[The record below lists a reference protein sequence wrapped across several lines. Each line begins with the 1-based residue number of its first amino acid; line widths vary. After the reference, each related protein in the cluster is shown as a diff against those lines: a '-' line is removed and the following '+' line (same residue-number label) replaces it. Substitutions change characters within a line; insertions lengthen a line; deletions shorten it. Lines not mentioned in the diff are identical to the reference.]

1 LKSSKGQRVHEDSA
15 NDIAIVGVGC
25 RFPGGI
31 TDLDSYW
38 KLLAGRT
45 STVTGVPADRW
56 DDRFHHASLENP
68 GTSYC
73 PRGSFLENVDRFDAD
88 FFGISPREAEEMDPQ
103 QRLLLEVS
111 WAAMEDSG
119 IPRNRWSGSRTGVYL
134 GILAMDYTLLHAKTA
149 GTGSISPYYASGKEF
164 SFGAGRIAYTFGLHG
179 PCVMLNTACSS
190 SLMAVHL
197 AVKALRSGECGAALA
212 GGVNLMLTPE
222 LSIFMSK
229 VRALSP
235 SGICRPFDAAADGVV
250 RSEGCGVIVLKRYV
264 DAAVDGDRIW
274 AVIHGSAANH
284 DGRSAGL
291 TAPNA
296 AAQQDL
302 LRVVLRDAGRSP
314 RDMDFVEAHGT
325 GTPLGDPLELSA
337 LAAVIGAEQC
347 SDHPLYVGSHK
358 ANFGH
363 MDSAAGIAG
372 LLKAVLV
379 TRHAAVPPQI
389 NLERPTPQIDW
400 ERSHLAIATELTPL
414 RPRGERPLVGV
425 SAFGLSG
432 TNAHI
437 LLGPPPALPTTAGA
451 DAGTASLAR
460 SPAQS
465 PAHGQ
470 LPVLPVSGH
479 TVAALQAQVAA
490 YRDRVRQAPQAELL
504 DLVHTATTRRTHHAQ
519 RIAVVARTGE
529 EQASLLDQYL
539 AGHSSPAIVTG
550 DVTERSSRP
559 IVHAFSDR
567 SSPWSGMG
575 VDLYGTRPIF
585 ASTLDECDALFAE
598 RTGWS
603 LLAELA
609 RLENSGR
616 HEPGIAQP
624 TIFAIQLGLS
634 RLWSSWGLAPDVVVG
649 HSMGEVAASVVA
661 GTLNLPD
668 AATLIVH
675 RDRLLRQARNSGRMV
690 AVELP
695 AEQVQPVLERYDG
708 QVCVAAVNGPTSIV
722 IVGVTEAVE
731 QASAELTANN
741 ARCLPLP
748 MDCAVHWPAA
758 RRHGEDL
765 ARLLGTLTPNP
776 PVITM
781 LSSVDPQL
789 DVPVT
794 NAEYWGRH
802 VTHSVQFWPAVDRLL
817 AQHDAVFIEV
827 GVHPVLDGPLRS
839 ALAHRGR
846 TGPVVSSLSQGEPAD
861 LTLGRALAA
870 LHVAGVEVD
879 WARVNGRQ
887 RRYAPLPPVPLGGDS
902 YWLPGV
908 ERGRQG
914 GARGLS
920 EGLSADIRLFDAQ
933 GQLITELTATAG
945 SAPAGSTAGAPTVR
959 LAPERSVAVTAAMS
973 AGPAGRTVAP
983 ATSAA
988 SRREQIAAVVSR
1000 ICAEVLGHDP
1010 DRRISRAQ
1018 GFFELGMDSLS
1029 LSDFVKALENH
1040 FEVELDAG
1048 AGINHPTIDQ
1058 LSDHIAVL
1066 VAQRAGRAEV
1076 EKPVPVASWAPQALQ
1091 RQPAPAAEPIA
1102 IVGMACRLP
1111 GADGLTEF
1119 WRLLTGGVDA
1129 SGEIATD
1136 RFDGAALLA
1145 RGAVTP
1151 GTIVTN
1157 RGCFLTQV
1165 DGFDHGFF
1173 RISAHEARSM
1183 DPQQRLFL
1191 EVAWE
1196 ALDDAGIPATELPG
1210 SRVGLY
1216 VGLNTT
1222 DYMQMV
1228 TRNAADID
1236 LYYGTGNSFC
1246 GTAGRLSY
1254 FLGVRGPSIAV
1265 DTACSS
1271 SLTAVHLACQALRAG
1286 EAALAIT
1293 GGANV
1298 IINPTVYLAMSAA
1311 GALSPDGRCKTFSAN
1326 ADGYGR
1332 GEGAGAVVL
1341 KTLSSA
1347 QADGD
1352 RIYAILR
1359 GSAVNHNGASGG
1371 LTVPSAQAQEEVI
1384 TDALERAGI
1393 DPADVN
1399 YVEAHGTGT
1408 RLGDGVELTALA
1420 AALGTG
1426 RPAHRPLLVGSVK
1439 TNIGHLEAA
1448 AGIAGLIKTVL
1459 ALDHSTIP
1467 SHLHMREPNTQV
1479 DWDKLG
1485 VRVTTTP
1492 HPWSATSGRTR
1503 VAGVSAFGFTGT
1515 NAHVILTEAEPAPR
1529 PENSP
1534 GPRPYLL
1541 ALSGAS
1547 NAALRAAADRMH
1559 THLAGATAS
1568 LADVCYSAGARR
1580 THLTHR
1586 LVAVARDAA
1595 ELRGAL
1601 AAYIVGTTGTGIHV
1615 GSALPREARPF
1626 AIGYGEEV
1634 MDLPWPQWDA
1644 TEPAF
1649 TTALDALNVHTN
1661 QLLGRSARQALYS
1674 GAARHGD
1681 RVAVLAAQVA
1691 LTALARAYGMHPAA
1705 VIGRG
1710 TGEIGAAYAAGLLEL
1725 RETVQAVSGLW
1736 EVRLHGTP
1744 TTAIHLDSRAGGD
1757 LAHWTPPVAALRALW
1772 RTELIDA
1779 MIAEGIELV
1788 LDLGSGTEAVPA
1800 AATGTLRVIA
1810 VGTGLY
1816 SEDNPGEDLLA
1827 HAAAELHVHG
1837 CPVDWTALL
1846 NGARPVVSLP
1856 AYPWQR
1862 RRHWIHEAKPAEPA
1876 EATKPAEPDEAKPIK
1891 PAGTAG
1897 GGEEITPADAGGE
1910 VPPLVAELHALEPE
1924 LRPDRMLTAVLADV
1938 ATALGESSGA
1948 DVAPDLGFFD
1958 LGVDSV
1964 IAIALMEQLG
1974 PQLGTKLEPTL
1985 TFEYPTS
1992 RALAEHLLDAVCGH
2006 KQPRTVTAPPPG
2018 SPQLPAEPADVSDVQ
2033 ADSEPKDD
2041 VADLSDDDL
2050 MNRLLD
2056 RISSS
2061 QALLSK
2067 VE

>member
-1 LKSSKGQRVHEDSA
+1 MHEDSA

-25 RFPGGI
+25 RFPGGV

-38 KLLAGRT
+38 ELLTSGT

-56 DDRFHHASLENP
+56 DDRFHHASPENP

-73 PRGSFLENVDRFDAD
+73 PRGSFLEDVDRFDAD
-88 FFGISPREAEEMDPQ
+88 FFGISPREADEIDPQ
-103 QRLLLEVS
+103 QRMLLEVS

-119 IPRNRWSGSRTGVYL
+119 VPRSCWLGSRTGVYL
-134 GILAMDYTLLHAKTA
+134 GILAMDYTVLHAKTA
-149 GTGSISPYYASGKEF
+149 GTGSINPYYASGKEF

-197 AVKALRSGECGAALA
+197 AGKALRSGECDAALA

-235 SGICRPFDAAADGVV
+235 SGRCRPFDAAADGVV
-250 RSEGCGVIVLKRYV
+250 RSEGCGVVLLKRYV
-264 DAAVDGDRIW
+264 DAAANGDRIW

-296 AAQQDL
+296 VAQQDL
-302 LRVVLRDAGRSP
+302 LRAALRDAGRSP
-314 RDMDFVEAHGT
+314 RDLDFVEAHGT
-325 GTPLGDPLELSA
+325 GTPLGDPMELSA
-337 LAAVIGAEQC
+337 LAAVIGSEH
-347 SDHPLYVGSHK
+347 SSNHPLYVGSHK

-379 TRHAAVPPQI
+379 AHHDAVPPQI

-400 ERSHLAIATELTPL
+400 ERSHLDVATELTPL

-432 TNAHI
+432 TNVHV
-437 LLGPPPALPTTAGA
+437 LLGPPPTTAGTA
-451 DAGTASLAR
+451 AGPV

-465 PAHGQ
+465 PASGQ

-479 TVAALQAQVAA
+479 TAAALRAQVAA
-490 YRDRVRQAPQAELL
+490 YRTRVRQASPAELL

-519 RIAVVARTGE
+519 RIAVVAHTGE
-529 EQASLLDQYL
+529 EMANLLDQYL
-539 AGHSSPAIVTG
+539 SGRASPAIVTG
-550 DVTERSSRP
+550 DVTEWSSRP
-559 IVHAFSDR
+559 IVHAFPDR
-567 SSPWSGMG
+567 GPPWSGAGM
-575 VDLYGTRPIF
+575 DLYESQPIF

-598 RTGWS
+598 RAGWS
-603 LLAELA
+603 LLAELG

-616 HEPGIAQP
+616 DEAGVAQP
-624 TIFAIQLGLS
+624 ALFAIQLGLS
-634 RLWSSWGLAPDVVVG
+634 RLWSSWGLAPEVVAG
-649 HSMGEVAASVVA
+649 HGMGEVTASVVA
-661 GTLNLPD
+661 ATLSLPD

-675 RDRLLRQARNSGRMV
+675 RDRILRQARVSGRMV
-690 AVELP
+690 V
-695 AEQVQPVLERYDG
+695 
-708 QVCVAAVNGPTSIV
+708 
-722 IVGVTEAVE
+722 
-731 QASAELTANN
+731 
-741 ARCLPLP
+741 
-748 MDCAVHWPAA
+748 
-758 RRHGEDL
+758 GEDL
-765 ARLLGTLTPNP
+765 ARLLGDLTPNP

-794 NAEYWGRH
+794 NAEYWGRNL
-802 VTHSVQFWPAVDRLL
+802 THSVRFWPAVDRVLT
-817 AQHDAVFIEV
+817 QHDAVFIEV
-827 GVHPVLDGPLRS
+827 GVHPMLDGPLRS

-846 TGPVVSSLSQGEPAD
+846 TGPVVSSLSPGEPAD

-879 WARVNGRQ
+879 WARVNGVQ
-887 RRYAPLPPVPLGGDS
+887 RRYTPLPPVPLSGDS

-908 ERGRQG
+908 GRGSQEGAQG
-914 GARGLS
+914 G
-920 EGLSADIRLFDAQ
+920 
-933 GQLITELTATAG
+933 
-945 SAPAGSTAGAPTVR
+945 
-959 LAPERSVAVTAAMS
+959 SVAVTTAVS
-973 AGPAGRTVAP
+973 AERSTGPAGGPVAL
-983 ATSAA
+983 AGTAA
-988 SRREQIAAVVSR
+988 RQREQIATVVSR
-1000 ICAEVLGHDP
+1000 VCAEALGHDP
-1010 DRRISRAQ
+1010 DRRISRVR
-1018 GFFELGMDSLS
+1018 GFFELGMDSFS
-1029 LSDFVKALENH
+1029 LSDFVKVLAHH

-1048 AGINHPTIDQ
+1048 AGINHPTIEA
-1058 LSDHIAVL
+1058 LSDHIAML
-1066 VAQRAGRAEV
+1066 VAQRARRAEV
-1076 EKPVPVASWAPQALQ
+1076 AEPVPVTSWAAHTFQ
-1091 RQPAPAAEPIA
+1091 RSPAPAAEPIA

-1111 GADGLTEF
+1111 GADELPEF

-1129 SGEIATD
+1129 SGEIPTD
-1136 RFDGAALLA
+1136 RFDSTALLA

-1157 RGCFLTQV
+1157 RGNFLTQV

-1196 ALDDAGIPATELPG
+1196 ALDDAGICTTELPG

-1236 LYYGTGNSFC
+1236 LYYGTGNSFS

-1286 EAALAIT
+1286 EAALAIA

-1298 IINPTVYLAMSAA
+1298 ITNPTVYLAMSAA
-1311 GALSPDGRCKTFSAN
+1311 GALSPDGRCKTFSAD

-1341 KTLSSA
+1341 KTLSCA

-1371 LTVPSAQAQEEVI
+1371 LTVPSAQAQEEAI
-1384 TDALERAGI
+1384 TDALERAGV
-1393 DPADVN
+1393 DPAAVD

-1420 AALGTG
+1420 AAIGSG
-1426 RPAHRPLLVGSVK
+1426 RPADRPLLVGSVK

-1448 AGIAGLIKTVL
+1448 AGVAGLIKTVL
-1459 ALDHSTIP
+1459 ALNHGTIP
-1467 SHLHMREPNTQV
+1467 PHLHLREPNRQV
-1479 DWDKLG
+1479 DWTRLG
-1485 VRVTTTP
+1485 VQVTAAH
-1492 HPWSATSGRTR
+1492 HPWPAVPDRIR

-1529 PENSP
+1529 PENPP
-1534 GPRPYLL
+1534 GPRAYLL

-1547 NAALRAAADRMH
+1547 DAALRAAANRMH
-1559 THLAGATAS
+1559 THLASTTAS
-1568 LADVCYSAGARR
+1568 LLDVCYSAGARR

-1586 LVAVARDAA
+1586 LVAVARDAT
-1595 ELRGAL
+1595 EVRGAL
-1601 AAYIVGTTGTGIHV
+1601 AAYAAGATGTGIHV
-1615 GSALPREARPF
+1615 GSALPREARQF
-1626 AIGYGEEV
+1626 AIGYGDEV
-1634 MDLPWPQWDA
+1634 MDLPWTQWDA

-1649 TTALDALNVHTN
+1649 TTALDALDVQTN
-1661 QLLGRSARQALYS
+1661 KLLGRSARQALHS

-1691 LTALARAYGMHPAA
+1691 LTALGRAYGLRPAA

-1710 TGEIGAAYAAGLLEL
+1710 TGEIAAAYAAGLLDL
-1725 RETVQAVSGLW
+1725 REAIQAVGGLSD
-1736 EVRLHGTP
+1736 VRLHGTP
-1744 TTAIHLDSRAGGD
+1744 TTAIQLDSRAGGD
-1757 LAHWTPPVAALRALW
+1757 LTDWTPPVAALRAPW
-1772 RTELIDA
+1772 RAELIEA

-1788 LDLGSGTEAVPA
+1788 LDLGSGTEAAPLA
-1800 AATGTLRVIA
+1800 AAGTLRVIA
-1810 VGTGLY
+1810 VGTGPLGI
-1816 SEDNPGEDLLA
+1816 PGEDALA

-1846 NGARPVVSLP
+1846 GGARTVVSLP
-1856 AYPWQR
+1856 TYPWQR
-1862 RRHWIHEAKPAEPA
+1862 RRHWIDEAKPAESA
-1876 EATKPAEPDEAKPIK
+1876 EARPIT
-1891 PAGTAG
+1891 PAGTA
-1897 GGEEITPADAGGE
+1897 EDAEDVTPADAGGE

-1924 LRPDRMLTAVLADV
+1924 LRPDRMLTAVLAVV
-1938 ATALGESSGA
+1938 ATALGEFSGA

-1964 IAIALMEQLG
+1964 IAVALMEQLG
-1974 PQLGTKLEPTL
+1974 PQLGTTLEPTL

-1992 RALAEHLLDAVCGH
+1992 RALSEHLLDEVCG
-2006 KQPRTVTAPPPG
+2006 PESARTITAPV
-2018 SPQLPAEPADVSDVQ
+2018 ADVP
-2033 ADSEPKDD
+2033 ADSEFDD
-2041 VADLSDDDL
+2041 DLADLSDDDL
-2050 MNRLLD
+2050 MDRLLD

>member
-1 LKSSKGQRVHEDSA
+1 
-15 NDIAIVGVGC
+15 
-25 RFPGGI
+25 
-31 TDLDSYW
+31 
-38 KLLAGRT
+38 
-45 STVTGVPADRW
+45 
-56 DDRFHHASLENP
+56 
-68 GTSYC
+68 
-73 PRGSFLENVDRFDAD
+73 
-88 FFGISPREAEEMDPQ
+88 
-103 QRLLLEVS
+103 
-111 WAAMEDSG
+111 
-119 IPRNRWSGSRTGVYL
+119 
-134 GILAMDYTLLHAKTA
+134 
-149 GTGSISPYYASGKEF
+149 
-164 SFGAGRIAYTFGLHG
+164 
-179 PCVMLNTACSS
+179 
-190 SLMAVHL
+190 
-197 AVKALRSGECGAALA
+197 
-212 GGVNLMLTPE
+212 
-222 LSIFMSK
+222 
-229 VRALSP
+229 
-235 SGICRPFDAAADGVV
+235 
-250 RSEGCGVIVLKRYV
+250 
-264 DAAVDGDRIW
+264 
-274 AVIHGSAANH
+274 
-284 DGRSAGL
+284 
-291 TAPNA
+291 
-296 AAQQDL
+296 
-302 LRVVLRDAGRSP
+302 
-314 RDMDFVEAHGT
+314 
-325 GTPLGDPLELSA
+325 
-337 LAAVIGAEQC
+337 
-347 SDHPLYVGSHK
+347 
-358 ANFGH
+358 
-363 MDSAAGIAG
+363 
-372 LLKAVLV
+372 
-379 TRHAAVPPQI
+379 
-389 NLERPTPQIDW
+389 
-400 ERSHLAIATELTPL
+400 
-414 RPRGERPLVGV
+414 
-425 SAFGLSG
+425 
-432 TNAHI
+432 
-437 LLGPPPALPTTAGA
+437 
-451 DAGTASLAR
+451 
-460 SPAQS
+460 
-465 PAHGQ
+465 
-470 LPVLPVSGH
+470 
-479 TVAALQAQVAA
+479 
-490 YRDRVRQAPQAELL
+490 
-504 DLVHTATTRRTHHAQ
+504 
-519 RIAVVARTGE
+519 
-529 EQASLLDQYL
+529 
-539 AGHSSPAIVTG
+539 
-550 DVTERSSRP
+550 
-559 IVHAFSDR
+559 
-567 SSPWSGMG
+567 
-575 VDLYGTRPIF
+575 
-585 ASTLDECDALFAE
+585 
-598 RTGWS
+598 
-603 LLAELA
+603 
-609 RLENSGR
+609 
-616 HEPGIAQP
+616 
-624 TIFAIQLGLS
+624 
-634 RLWSSWGLAPDVVVG
+634 
-649 HSMGEVAASVVA
+649 MGEVTASVVA
-661 GTLNLPD
+661 GTLSLPD

-675 RDRLLRQARNSGRMV
+675 RDCLLRQARGSGRMV
-690 AVELP
+690 TVELP
-695 AEQVQPVLERYDG
+695 AEQVQPVLERYGG
-708 QVCVAAVNGPTSIV
+708 QVCVAMVNGPTSIV
-722 IVGVTEAVE
+722 IAGVTEAVE

-748 MDCAVHWPAA
+748 MDCAVHWTAA
-758 RRHGEDL
+758 RQHGEDL
-765 ARLLGTLTPNP
+765 ARLLGTITPHP

-794 NAEYWGRH
+794 NAEYWGRNL
-802 VTHSVQFWPAVDRLL
+802 THSVQFWPAVDRLL

-861 LTLGRALAA
+861 LTLGRALGA

-879 WARVNGRQ
+879 WARVNVGQ
-887 RRYAPLPPVPLGGDS
+887 RRYTPLPPVPLGGDS

-914 GARGLS
+914 GTRGLP
-920 EGLSADIRLFDAQ
+920 EALSADIRLFDAQ
-933 GQLITELTATAG
+933 GQLVTELTATAG
-945 SAPAGSTAGAPTVR
+945 SATAGSATAGSTGGTPGRT
-959 LAPERSVAVTAAMS
+959 

-983 ATSAA
+983 ATNAA
-988 SRREQIAAVVSR
+988 SRRAQIATVVSR

-1010 DRRISRAQ
+1010 DQRISRVR

-1029 LSDFVKALENH
+1029 LSDFVKALEHH

-1058 LSDHIAVL
+1058 LSDHIGVL
-1066 VAQRAGRAEV
+1066 VAQRAGCAEV
-1076 EKPVPVASWAPQALQ
+1076 EEPVPVASWAPQALQ
-1091 RQPAPAAEPIA
+1091 QYPAPAAEPIA

-1111 GADGLTEF
+1111 GADGLAEF
-1119 WRLLTGGVDA
+1119 WRLLAGGVDA
-1129 SGEIATD
+1129 SGEIPAD
-1136 RFDGAALLA
+1136 RFDGAAMLA

-1157 RGCFLTQV
+1157 RGCFLNQV
-1165 DGFDHGFF
+1165 DGFDNGFF

-1196 ALDDAGIPATELPG
+1196 ALDDAGIRTTELPG
-1210 SRVGLY
+1210 SKVGLY

-1286 EAALAIT
+1286 EAALAIA

-1298 IINPTVYLAMSAA
+1298 ITNPTVYLAMSAA
-1311 GALSPDGRCKTFSAN
+1311 GALSPDGRCKTFSAD

-1341 KTLSSA
+1341 KTLSCA

-1393 DPADVN
+1393 DPAEVN

-1420 AALGTG
+1420 AALGPG
-1426 RPAHRPLLVGSVK
+1426 RPADRPLLVGSVK

-1459 ALDHSTIP
+1459 ALNHSTIP
-1467 SHLHMREPNTQV
+1467 SHLHLREPNTQV
-1479 DWDKLG
+1479 DWNRLG
-1485 VRVTTTP
+1485 VRVTAAP
-1492 HPWSATSGRTR
+1492 HPWSATPGRTR

-1547 NAALRAAADRMH
+1547 DAALRAAADRMH

-1601 AAYIVGTTGTGIHV
+1601 AAYAAGTTGTGIHV
-1615 GSALPREARPF
+1615 GSALPRETRQF
-1626 AIGYGEEV
+1626 AMGYGEEV
-1634 MDLPWPQWDA
+1634 MDLPWLRWDA
-1644 TEPAF
+1644 TEPVF
-1649 TTALDALNVHTN
+1649 TTALDSLDVHTN

-1691 LTALARAYGMHPAA
+1691 LTALGRAYGMHPAA

-1710 TGEIGAAYAAGLLEL
+1710 TGEIGAAYAAGLLGL

-1744 TTAIHLDSRAGGD
+1744 TTAIHLDSRVGGD
-1757 LAHWTPPVAALRALW
+1757 LADWTPPVAALRAPW

-1779 MIAEGIELV
+1779 VIAEGIELV
-1788 LDLGSGTEAVPA
+1788 LDLGSGTEAAPA

-1810 VGTGLY
+1810 VGTGPHG
-1816 SEDNPGEDLLA
+1816 EDNPGEDLLA

-1846 NGARPVVSLP
+1846 DGAWPVVSLP

-1862 RRHWIHEAKPAEPA
+1862 RRHWIGKAKPAEAKPAEAKPAEPKPT
-1876 EATKPAEPDEAKPIK
+1876 EPKPAEPAEPAEAELIT
-1891 PAGTAG
+1891 PAGTADDA
-1897 GGEEITPADAGGE
+1897 EAATPADARGE

-1924 LRPDRMLTAVLADV
+1924 LRPDRMLTTVLA
-1938 ATALGESSGA
+1938 AIAMALGESSGA
-1948 DVAPDLGFFD
+1948 DVAPDVGFFD

-1964 IAIALMEQLG
+1964 IAVALMEQLG
-1974 PQLGTKLEPTL
+1974 PQLGAKLEPTL

-1992 RALAEHLLDAVCGH
+1992 RALSGHLLDVVCGQG
-2006 KQPRTVTAPPPG
+2006 QPGTVTAPAAG
-2018 SPQLPAEPADVSDVQ
+2018 SPPAAAEPPAAEPPAAEPAAAEPSDVPDVPT
-2033 ADSEPKDD
+2033 DSEPEDD
-2041 VADLSDDDL
+2041 LADLSDDDL

>member
-1 LKSSKGQRVHEDSA
+1 VHEDSA

-25 RFPGGI
+25 RFPGGV

-38 KLLAGRT
+38 ELLASGA

-56 DDRFHHASLENP
+56 DDRFHHARLENP

-73 PRGSFLENVDRFDAD
+73 PRGSFLADVDRFDAD
-88 FFGISPREAEEMDPQ
+88 FFGISPREADEMDPQ
-103 QRLLLEVS
+103 QRVLLEVS

-119 IPRNRWSGSRTGVYL
+119 IPRNRWLGSRTGIYL
-134 GILAMDYTLLHAKTA
+134 GILAMDYTVLHAKTA
-149 GTGSISPYYASGKEF
+149 GTESISPYYASGKEF

-197 AVKALRSGECGAALA
+197 AGKALRSGECDAALA

-235 SGICRPFDAAADGVV
+235 SGNCRPFDAAADGVV

-264 DAAVDGDRIW
+264 DAAADGDRIW

-302 LRVVLRDAGRSP
+302 LRAVLRDAGRSP
-314 RDMDFVEAHGT
+314 RDLDFVEAHGT
-325 GTPLGDPLELSA
+325 GTPLGDPMELSA
-337 LAAVIGAEQC
+337 LAAVIGTAQS

-379 TRHAAVPPQI
+379 ARHAAVPPQI
-389 NLERPTPQIDW
+389 NLQRPTPQIDW

-432 TNAHI
+432 TNAHV
-437 LLGPPPALPTTAGA
+437 LLGLPSALPTTAGA
-451 DAGTASLAR
+451 DAGTVR
-460 SPAQS
+460 PAQS
-465 PAHGQ
+465 PTRSPACGL

-490 YRDRVRQAPQAELL
+490 YRNRVRQATPAELL
-504 DLVHTATTRRTHHAQ
+504 DVVHTATTRRTHHER
-519 RIAVVARTGE
+519 RIAVVAHTGE
-529 EQASLLDQYL
+529 EMASLLDQYL
-539 AGHSSPAIVTG
+539 AGYCSPAIVTG
-550 DVTERSSRP
+550 DVTEWSSRP
-559 IVHAFSDR
+559 IVHAFSDY
-567 SSPWSGMG
+567 SSSWSGVGM
-575 VDLYGTRPIF
+575 DLYRTQPIF
-585 ASTLDECDALFAE
+585 ASTLDECDALFVQRA
-598 RTGWS
+598 GWS
-603 LLAELA
+603 LLAEL
-609 RLENSGR
+609 GR
-616 HEPGIAQP
+616 VDNGGRAQPGIAAP
-624 TIFAIQLGLS
+624 AHFAIQLGLS
-634 RLWSSWGLAPDVVVG
+634 RLWSSWGLVPQVVVG
-649 HSMGEVAASVVA
+649 YSMGEVAASVVA
-661 GTLNLPD
+661 GTLSLPD

-675 RDRLLRQARNSGRMV
+675 RDHILRQAKSCGRMV

-695 AEQVQPVLERYDG
+695 AEQVQPMLERYEG
-708 QVCVAAVNGPTSIV
+708 QVCVAVVNGPTSIV
-722 IVGVTEAVE
+722 IAGVTAAVE
-731 QASAELTANN
+731 QVSAELTANN

-748 MDCAVHWPAA
+748 MDCTVHWPAA
-758 RRHGEDL
+758 RQHGEDL
-765 ARLLGTLTPNP
+765 ARLLGTLTANP

-794 NAEYWGRH
+794 DAEYWGRNI
-802 VTHSVQFWPAVDRLL
+802 THSVQFWPAVDRLL

-827 GVHPVLDGPLRS
+827 GGQPVLNGPLRS
-839 ALAHRGR
+839 ALVHRGR
-846 TGPVVSSLSQGEPAD
+846 TGPVVSSLSQDESAD

-879 WARVNGRQ
+879 WARVNGGQ
-887 RRYAPLPPVPLGGDS
+887 RRYVPLPPVPLGGDL

-914 GARGLS
+914 GARGLPA
-920 EGLSADIRLFDAQ
+920 GLSADIRLFDAQ
-933 GQLITELTATAG
+933 GQLVTELTATAG
-945 SAPAGSTAGAPTVR
+945 SITTGSTGQTPATSAGRT
-959 LAPERSVAVTAAMS
+959 
-973 AGPAGRTVAP
+973 AGPAERTVAP
-983 ATSAA
+983 AAQAA
-988 SRREQIAAVVSR
+988 SGREQIAMGVSR
-1000 ICAEVLGHDP
+1000 ICAEILGHDP
-1010 DRRISRAQ
+1010 DRRLSRVR
-1018 GFFELGMDSLS
+1018 GFFELGMDSFS
-1029 LSDFVKALENH
+1029 LSDFVKALEHH

-1048 AGINHPTIDQ
+1048 AGINHPTIDR
-1058 LSDHIAVL
+1058 LSEHISEL
-1066 VAQRAGRAEV
+1066 IAQRAGRAEA
-1076 EKPVPVASWAPQALQ
+1076 EEPAPVASRPPQAVQ
-1091 RQPAPAAEPIA
+1091 RHHVPAAEPIA

-1111 GADGLTEF
+1111 GADGLAEF
-1119 WRLLTGGVDA
+1119 WRLLISGVDA
-1129 SGEIATD
+1129 SSEIPTD

-1157 RGCFLTQV
+1157 RGCFLSQV

-1196 ALDDAGIPATELPG
+1196 ALDDAGISTTELPG

-1286 EAALAIT
+1286 EAALAIA

-1298 IINPTVYLAMSAA
+1298 ITNPTVYLAMSAA
-1311 GALSPDGRCKTFSAN
+1311 GALSPDGRCKTFSAD

-1341 KTLSSA
+1341 KTLSCA

-1393 DPADVN
+1393 DPTDVD

-1408 RLGDGVELTALA
+1408 RLGDGIELTALA
-1420 AALGTG
+1420 AALRTG
-1426 RPAHRPLLVGSVK
+1426 RPTDRPLLVGSVK

-1459 ALDHSTIP
+1459 ALNHNTIP
-1467 SHLHMREPNTQV
+1467 PHLHLHRPSTQV
-1479 DWDKLG
+1479 DWDRLG
-1485 VRVTTTP
+1485 VRVTAAS
-1492 HPWSATSGRTR
+1492 HPWSATPGQTR

-1515 NAHVILTEAEPAPR
+1515 NAHVVLTEAEPAPR
-1529 PENSP
+1529 PENPS

-1547 NAALRAAADRMH
+1547 VAALQAAADRMH

-1568 LADVCYSAGARR
+1568 LSDICYSAGARR

-1601 AAYIVGTTGTGIHV
+1601 AAYAAGTTGTGIHV
-1615 GSALPREARPF
+1615 GSAPPREACPF
-1626 AIGYGEEV
+1626 AIRYGEEV
-1634 MDLPWPQWDA
+1634 TDLPWPQWDA

-1649 TTALDALNVHTN
+1649 TTALDALDVHTN

-1691 LTALARAYGMHPAA
+1691 LTALVRAYGMHPAA

-1725 RETVQAVSGLW
+1725 RDTVQAVSGLR

-1757 LAHWTPPVAALRALW
+1757 LADWTPPGAALRAPW

-1779 MIAEGIELV
+1779 VIAEGVELV
-1788 LDLGSGTEAVPA
+1788 FDLGFDVEGFGTEAVLATA
-1800 AATGTLRVIA
+1800 AGKLRMIT
-1810 VGTGLY
+1810 VGTGAHG
-1816 SEDNPGEDLLA
+1816 EDNPGEDLLA
-1827 HAAAELHVHG
+1827 HAAAQLHVHG

-1846 NGARPVVSLP
+1846 GGTRPVVSLP

-1862 RRHWIHEAKPAEPA
+1862 RRHWIDEAKPAEPI
-1876 EATKPAEPDEAKPIK
+1876 EAKPIK
-1891 PAGTAG
+1891 PAEPA
-1897 GGEEITPADAGGE
+1897 EEVTPADARGE
-1910 VPPLVAELHALEPE
+1910 VPPLVTELHALEPE
-1924 LRPDRMLTAVLADV
+1924 LRPDRMLTAVLAAV

-1958 LGVDSV
+1958 LGLDSV
-1964 IAIALMEQLG
+1964 IAVALMEQLG
-1974 PQLGTKLEPTL
+1974 PQVGAELEPTL

-1992 RALAEHLLDAVCGH
+1992 RALSKHLLDVVCGH
-2006 KQPRTVTAPPPG
+2006 EQPGTVTAPTAGFPHPAAE
-2018 SPQLPAEPADVSDVQ
+2018 LPTELADVPDVPADAEPSD
-2033 ADSEPKDD
+2033 DF
-2041 VADLSDDDL
+2041 ADLSDDDL

-2061 QALLSK
+2061 EALLSK